1 MSHKLAEFIRARR
14 EAVTPAMAGLP
25 GGGRRRTPG
34 LRREELAQL
43 CDVSPTW
50 LTWLEQGRPVS
61 ASSRMLARL
70 AQVLQLSAAER
81 GYLFDVADKADPEH
95 GEAAGGGAAAGE
107 LAAIVAAIDAPAY
120 MLDRQWNAVAW
131 NAGGGRSVCRLARC
145 AAAGVSTESAAEF
158 AAFHVPVAAGAR
170 ADRRLARARA
180 APGGR
185 VSRRYRPPCGPGA
198 AGRPDRANWPAP
210 ARSFASGGARS
221 RCWAAMAACAA
232 SSIRV
237 QGPLSFNQV
246 TLHLARQHEVK
257 LVMLLPVLSTVAA
270 ALAIIRAT
278 ALRYAVSVPP
288 PVLAPAVA
296 MMTVSLLPGVALP
309 SHNPNL
315 RSIYAMLAAA
325 GLFSLM
331 DTAMK
336 LLSETYPAM
345 QVTALRALSSLPLV
359 CLYLLYRGAFKN
371 LLKVRWPLH
380 CLRGAL
386 GVAMITLFAYGLKR
400 LSLAEAYSLFFIA
413 PLLITAL
420 SVFILKERVD
430 LARWC
435 AIAVGLGGVL
445 VVLRPEGGEFLVAGR
460 PGRAGRGRLLCRV
473 GHHRAA
479 SSAAATPAKAWCSG

>member
-1 MSHKLAEFIRARR
+1 M
-14 EAVTPAMAGLP
+14 
-25 GGGRRRTPG
+25 
-34 LRREELAQL
+34 
-43 CDVSPTW
+43 
-50 LTWLEQGRPVS
+50 
-61 ASSRMLARL
+61 
-70 AQVLQLSAAER
+70 
-81 GYLFDVADKADPEH
+81 
-95 GEAAGGGAAAGE
+95 
-107 LAAIVAAIDAPAY
+107 
-120 MLDRQWNAVAW
+120 
-131 NAGGGRSVCRLARC
+131 
-145 AAAGVSTESAAEF
+145 
-158 AAFHVPVAAGAR
+158 
-170 ADRRLARARA
+170 
-180 APGGR
+180 
-185 VSRRYRPPCGPGA
+185 
-198 AGRPDRANWPAP
+198 
-210 ARSFASGGARS
+210 
-221 RCWAAMAACAA
+221 
-232 SSIRV
+232 
-237 QGPLSFNQV
+237 
-246 TLHLARQHEVK
+246 
-257 LVMLLPVLSTVAA
+257 
-270 ALAIIRAT
+270 
-278 ALRYAVSVPP
+278 
-288 PVLAPAVA
+288 
-296 MMTVSLLPGVALP
+296 P

-445 VVLRPEGGEFLVAGR
+445 VVLRPEGGEFLSLAGLAVLAAAACYAVSAITGRILSRSDASESMVFWLMIMMAAGGVALCWHDWVAIR
-460 PGRAGRGRLLCRV
+460 REDWLLLAGLSVSGFLGQLAITEAFRSGK
-473 GHHRAA
+473 A
-479 SSAAATPAKAWCSG
+479 SSVAPFEYSALAWGMSLDWLLWRTLPDQYTLIGAAIIIASGIYLVRKEAAHMESEHP